1 MNYAD
6 LKWSIVQEWNSDAKY
21 TNEYLI
27 EIGAEAGV
35 EIKNVRADRKSIIA
49 KIADGMITAG
59 VESGEYVVDGLGE
72 DCDNDINFKRYMG
85 DLTIPAPT
93 LKFEDSPMVTFEEMG
108 MSEDEHEHEDGT
120 VHSHPH
126 EGEHSHDEEEYT
138 YEDEEEEVIPDFK
151 KMTKLALDEW
161 ALDRGIELDRRK
173 TKAHMITDLKEHLE
187 V

>member
-6 LKWSIVQEWNSDAKY
+6 LKWSIIQEWNSDAKF

-27 EIGAEAGV
+27 EMGAEAGV
-35 EIKNVRADRKSIIA
+35 EIKNAHADRKSIIA
-49 KIADGMITAG
+49 KIADGMITSG

-108 MSEDEHEHEDGT
+108 MSA
-120 VHSHPH
+120 HP
-126 EGEHSHDEEEYT
+126 HSHDEEHSHDHEEEVYT
-138 YEDEEEEVIPDFK
+138 YEDEEEEELPDFK
-151 KMTKLALDEW
+151 KMTKKVLDDW
-161 ALDRGIELDRRK
+161 ALERGIELDRRQ
-173 TKAHMITDLKEHLE
+173 TKANMIKELNKKL
-187 V
+187 

>member
-6 LKWSIVQEWNSDAKY
+6 LKWSIIQEWNSDGKY

-35 EIKNVRADRKSIIA
+35 VIKNTHADRKSIVA
-49 KIADGMITAG
+49 KISDEMITAG
-59 VESGEYVVDGLGE
+59 VESGEYVVDGMGE

-93 LKFEDSPMVTFEEMG
+93 LKLEDSPMLTFEEMG
-108 MSEDEHEHEDGT
+108 MSVDEHEHEDGT

-126 EGEHSHDEEEYT
+126 EGEHSHDEEKYS
-138 YEDEEEEVIPDFK
+138 YEDEEEEELPDFK
-151 KMTKLALDEW
+151 KMSKKKLDDW
-161 ALDRGIELDRRK
+161 ALDRGIELDRRQ
-173 TKAHMITDLKEHLE
+173 TKAHMITDLEEHLE

>member
-6 LKWSIVQEWNSDAKY
+6 LKWSIIQEWNSDAKF

-27 EIGAEAGV
+27 EMGAEAGV

-49 KIADGMITAG
+49 KIADGMITSG
-59 VESGEYVVDGLGE
+59 VESGEYVVDGSGE
-72 DCDNDINFKRYMG
+72 GCDNDLNFKRYMG

-93 LKFEDSPMVTFEEMG
+93 LKFEDSN
-108 MSEDEHEHEDGT
+108 EHEHEDGT

-126 EGEHSHDEEEYT
+126 EGEHSHDEEVYT
-138 YEDEEEEVIPDFK
+138 YEDEEEEEFPDFT
-151 KMTKLALDEW
+151 KMTKKALDEW
-161 ALDRGIELDRRK
+161 AADRGIELDRRK
-173 TKAHMITDLKEHLE
+173 TKSNMILDLEEFLE

>member
-6 LKWSIVQEWNSDAKY
+6 LKWSIIQEWNSNGKY

-35 EIKNVRADRKSIIA
+35 VIKNTHADRKSIVA
-49 KIADGMITAG
+49 KISDEMITAG
-59 VESGEYVVDGLGE
+59 VESGEYVVDGMGE

-93 LKFEDSPMVTFEEMG
+93 LKLEDSPMLTFEEMG
-108 MSEDEHEHEDGT
+108 MSVDEHEHEDGT

-126 EGEHSHDEEEYT
+126 EGEHSHDEEKYS
-138 YEDEEEEVIPDFK
+138 YEDEEEEELPDFK
-151 KMTKLALDEW
+151 KMSKKKLDDW
-161 ALDRGIELDRRK
+161 ALDRGIELDRRQ
-173 TKAHMITDLKEHLE
+173 TKAHMITDLEEHLE

>member
-6 LKWSIVQEWNSDAKY
+6 LKWSLIQEWNSDAKFS
-21 TNEYLI
+21 NEYLI

-49 KIADGMITAG
+49 KIADGMITSG
-59 VESGEYVVDGLGE
+59 VESGEYVVDGSGE
-72 DCDNDINFKRYMG
+72 GCDNDLNFKRYMG

-93 LKFEDSPMVTFEEMG
+93 LKFEDSN
-108 MSEDEHEHEDGT
+108 EHEHEDGT

-126 EGEHSHDEEEYT
+126 EGEHSHDEEVYT
-138 YEDEEEEVIPDFK
+138 YEDEEEEEFPDFT
-151 KMTKLALDEW
+151 KMTKKALDEW
-161 ALDRGIELDRRK
+161 AADRGIELDRRK
-173 TKAHMITDLKEHLE
+173 TKSNMISDLEEFLE

>member
-6 LKWSIVQEWNSDAKY
+6 LKWSIIQEWNSDAKF

-27 EIGAEAGV
+27 EMGAEAGV

-49 KIADGMITAG
+49 KISDGVISAG
-59 VESGEYVVDGLGE
+59 IDSGEYQIDDMGE
-72 DCDNDINFKRYMG
+72 GSDNDLNFKRYMG
-85 DLTIPAPT
+85 DLTIPAP
-93 LKFEDSPMVTFEEMG
+93 SVNI
-108 MSEDEHEHEDGT
+108 EHEHEHKHDDGT

-126 EGEHSHDEEEYT
+126 SHDEEHSHEHDEEEDYS
-138 YEDEEEEVIPDFK
+138 YEDEEEEELPDFN
-151 KMTKLALDEW
+151 KMTKKALDDW

-173 TKAHMITDLKEHLE
+173 TKAHMISDLEEHLE

>member
-6 LKWSIVQEWNSDAKY
+6 LKWSIIQEWNSDGKY

-35 EIKNVRADRKSIIA
+35 VIKNTHADRKSIVA
-49 KIADGMITAG
+49 KISDEMITAG
-59 VESGEYVVDGLGE
+59 VESGEYVVDGMGE

-93 LKFEDSPMVTFEEMG
+93 LKLEDSPMLTFEEMG
-108 MSEDEHEHEDGT
+108 MSVDEHEHEDGT

-126 EGEHSHDEEEYT
+126 EGEHSHDDEEYS
-138 YEDEEEEVIPDFK
+138 YEDEEEEELPDFK
-151 KMTKLALDEW
+151 KMSKKKLDDW
-161 ALDRGIELDRRK
+161 ALDRGIELDRRQ
-173 TKAHMITDLKEHLE
+173 TKAHMITDLEEHLE

>member
-6 LKWSIVQEWNSDAKY
+6 LKWSIIQEWNSDGKY

-35 EIKNVRADRKSIIA
+35 VIKNTHADRKSIVA
-49 KIADGMITAG
+49 KISDEMITAG
-59 VESGEYVVDGLGE
+59 VESGEYVVDGMGE

-93 LKFEDSPMVTFEEMG
+93 LKLEDSPMLTFEEMG
-108 MSEDEHEHEDGT
+108 MSVDEHEHEDGT

-126 EGEHSHDEEEYT
+126 EGEHSHDEEKYS
-138 YEDEEEEVIPDFK
+138 YEDEEEEELPDFK

-161 ALDRGIELDRRK
+161 ALDRGIELDRRQ
-173 TKAHMITDLKEHLE
+173 TKAHMITDLEEHLE